1 MQQHICEVQGCSET
15 LNALSEI
22 ATGLCARHQNDLDRR
37 FKFAGVCWN
46 CGKITV
52 IDDKPRLKGEILLT
66 EKFIFSKD
74 CSKCSESSQ
83 GINWMTIRKGDISE
97 VALGG
102 GETLALSKGYLVK
115 HSQNKGPVRRDGA
128 AGEFHTKF
136 TIPQASNN

>member
-1 MQQHICEVQGCSET
+1 MQQHICEVPGCSEL

-22 ATGLCARHQNDLDRR
+22 ATGLCIRHQIDLDRR

-74 CSKCSESSQ
+74 CSKCSEKSV
-83 GINWMTIRKGDISE
+83 GINWMTIKKGDFSE
-97 VALGG
+97 VALGSD
-102 GETLALSKGYLVK
+102 ETLALDKGYLVI

-128 AGEFHTKF
+128 AGEFHSKF
-136 TIPQASNN
+136 TLPQTSNS